1 MSLTVTLKKEFRN
14 KREISLKIL
23 LYKTLT
29 KQEKDQLNMIGYVL
43 MQSGIGKLSENTDIK
58 IMAALKEWNEIINN
72 KNQNT

>member
-43 MQSGIGKLSENTDIK
+43 MKSGIDKLSENTDIK

>member
-43 MQSGIGKLSENTDIK
+43 MQSGIDRLSENTDIK
-58 IMAALKEWNEIINN
+58 IMAALKEWNEIINK